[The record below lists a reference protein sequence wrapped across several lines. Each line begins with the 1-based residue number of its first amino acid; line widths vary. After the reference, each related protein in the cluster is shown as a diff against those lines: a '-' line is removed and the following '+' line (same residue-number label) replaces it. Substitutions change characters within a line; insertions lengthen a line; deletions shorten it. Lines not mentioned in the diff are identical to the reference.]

1 MHSLT
6 IVAIAAT
13 SIFSFTSAAP
23 TKRSSSLETGFTIN
37 QVANPNFSGRHGPSH
52 YAKAARKYGL
62 EVSIKT
68 TAAAVTGAAMVAGSI
83 APGSI
88 GANPVGSGGVI
99 VEYICPVT
107 IGSQEFQLDFDTG
120 SSDLWVAGAG
130 AAGAQETYNPTSSAL
145 AGQSWSIQYGDGST
159 ASGDVYSDSVTIG
172 GAAVTGQSV
181 ELAEIADGTFF
192 SGGSDG
198 LLGLGFSNGNTI
210 LPQHANTWFDN
221 AIAQGLPAV
230 FAAKLTASSPGSYDF
245 GLVNNASFTGELSY
259 TDVDSSEGHWMFTP
273 DEGEK
278 GIVDTGTTLILLSSG
293 GTSDYYSGT
302 GATYDSEQQGYI
314 FDCTTTLPD
323 FSITIGSYKATVP
336 GSDINFNPAGE
347 DANGNAL
354 CFGAI
359 QSNGDEIDFAIY
371 GDAFLKSQYV
381 VFDKRYGSERLGFAA
396 QAS

>member
-120 SSDLWVAGAG
+120 SSDLWVSRR
-130 AAGAQETYNPTSSAL
+130 TDRCSRRDVRLTITRLL
-145 AGQSWSIQYGDGST
+145 AP
-159 ASGDVYSDSVTIG
+159 
-172 GAAVTGQSV
+172 
-181 ELAEIADGTFF
+181 EPLA
-192 SGGSDG
+192 
-198 LLGLGFSNGNTI
+198 
-210 LPQHANTWFDN
+210 P
-221 AIAQGLPAV
+221 
-230 FAAKLTASSPGSYDF
+230 KRR
-245 GLVNNASFTGELSY
+245 
-259 TDVDSSEGHWMFTP
+259 
-273 DEGEK
+273 
-278 GIVDTGTTLILLSSG
+278 
-293 GTSDYYSGT
+293 
-302 GATYDSEQQGYI
+302 
-314 FDCTTTLPD
+314 TTLPALPSLD
-323 FSITIGSYKATVP
+323 NRGAYSMEMVQQRLATCTP
-336 GSDINFNPAGE
+336 IP
-347 DANGNAL
+347 
-354 CFGAI
+354 
-359 QSNGDEIDFAIY
+359 
-371 GDAFLKSQYV
+371 
-381 VFDKRYGSERLGFAA
+381 
-396 QAS
+396 